1 MKEPL
6 AKKKKHNT
14 KAEMKCMLEGCLVK
28 SEECL
33 CLKCSA
39 SETFFTLEYAQIVR
53 GCEWLNFPQGWSAV
67 SPLDEIVGKPLGGRM
82 G

>member
-1 MKEPL
+1 MATKRKRKAMKEPL
-6 AKKKKHNT
+6 AKKNT

-39 SETFFTLEYAQIVR
+39 SETFLLLSMHR
-53 GCEWLNFPQGWSAV
+53 SCMDV
-67 SPLDEIVGKPLGGRM
+67 SG
-82 G
+82 

>member
-6 AKKKKHNT
+6 AKKNT

-39 SETFFTLEYAQIVR
+39 SETFLLLSMHR
-53 GCEWLNFPQGWSAV
+53 LCMDV
-67 SPLDEIVGKPLGGRM
+67 SG
-82 G
+82 